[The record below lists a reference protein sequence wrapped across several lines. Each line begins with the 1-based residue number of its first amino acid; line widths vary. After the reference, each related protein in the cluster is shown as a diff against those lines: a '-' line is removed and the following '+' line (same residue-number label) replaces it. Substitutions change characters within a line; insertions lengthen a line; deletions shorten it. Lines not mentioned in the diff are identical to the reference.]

1 MASTMFEATYLA
13 CQEITKTF
21 DMVWALD
28 AGLWNLRE
36 ATKAFY
42 AKHPDATDKE
52 AKDSVVQGHTIHGLN
67 LKQITALNWDYEE
80 QYIAKLLLINATAI
94 FDTWVDEFVEATLSQ
109 KVLQTVIHAKKPPKK
124 SYTLGDKIKADFKAG
139 YFDTYEQHLQAE
151 QKSALCGC
159 FKFTAKKQDKYIENL
174 RLTYKYFKS
183 CRNCCA
189 HGDVNFTEAAETN
202 YKAINTL
209 TKADCGLKEF
219 PKIEP
224 TVQGKPFILYLRGV
238 VGFYDILI
246 RIINHFDL
254 LAADYV
260 SVENELLRRW
270 AQIPNIKLSAS
281 KEKRNRSLRNYIRS
295 VNMCPPYAKNADDVY
310 LFFKGKNVIK

>member
-1 MASTMFEATYLA
+1 MEIGISLLERAHEFVQDLSSQIAVLCTDA
-13 CQEITKTF
+13 CILH
-21 DMVWALD
+21 V
-28 AGLWNLRE
+28 
-36 ATKAFY
+36 
-42 AKHPDATDKE
+42 
-52 AKDSVVQGHTIHGLN
+52 SN
-67 LKQITALNWDYEE
+67 LKDHLIKSFLLFAFPDFFIVVFDAAIL
-80 QYIAKLLLINATAI
+80 ALLL
-94 FDTWVDEFVEATLSQ
+94 
-109 KVLQTVIHAKKPPKK
+109 
-124 SYTLGDKIKADFKAG
+124 
-139 YFDTYEQHLQAE
+139 
-151 QKSALCGC
+151 
-159 FKFTAKKQDKYIENL
+159 KYIENL

-209 TKADCGLKEF
+209 TKTDCGLKEF

-254 LAADYV
+254 LASDYV
-260 SVENELLRRW
+260 SVENELLKRW
-270 AQIPNIKLSAS
+270 SQIPNIKLSAN
-281 KEKRNRSLRNYIRS
+281 KEKRNRSLRNYIIS

-310 LFFKGKNVIK
+310 LFLKGKNAIK